1 MEPLEIINECK
12 LFKMFPYNLIH
23 EIASIG
29 IKMEYKANEILFN
42 TDEPAHNL
50 AVLMKGRVNIMTT
63 KRTQL
68 IAIHTVYPREAF
80 ALSSM
85 ITGVFYATAKALE
98 DSVVYAI
105 PVEKLHRILEKDY
118 RAGFMFIKQLAI
130 LVSIRLVKMHHQLDI
145 TGPGYI

>member
-1 MEPLEIINECK
+1 MVPIEIIKGCK
-12 LFKMFPYNLIH
+12 IFKMFPEDLIE

-29 IKMEYKANEILFN
+29 VEVSYKANEILFN

-85 ITGVFYATAKALE
+85 ITGLFYAAAKALE
-98 DSVVYAI
+98 DSVVCTI

-118 RAGFMFIKQLAI
+118 RAGFLFMKQIAT
-130 LVSIRLVKMHHQLDI
+130 LVSIRLAKMHHQLDI
-145 TGPGYI
+145 TGSGYI